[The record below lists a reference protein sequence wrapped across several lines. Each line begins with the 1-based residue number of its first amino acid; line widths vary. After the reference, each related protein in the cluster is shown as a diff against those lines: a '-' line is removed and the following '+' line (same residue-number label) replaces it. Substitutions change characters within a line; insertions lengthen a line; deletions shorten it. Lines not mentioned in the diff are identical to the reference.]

1 MTFKRRKIAVIG
13 AGFTG
18 ATTALYLAQKELGDI
33 VLVDIPQLENPT
45 KGKALDMM
53 EATPVLGVD
62 ANITGTSSY
71 EDIKDADIVIITA
84 GVARKPGMSRDD
96 LVNIN
101 AGIMKSVAEQ
111 VKVQAPNSYIIVL
124 SNPVDAMTYVAYKV
138 TGFPRNRVIGQSGV
152 LDTARFRTF
161 VAQALNVSVE
171 DVNGFVLGGHGDTMV
186 PLIRYSFAGGIP
198 LEKLLPKDQL
208 DAIVARTR
216 TGGGEIVNLLGSVS
230 IIIFNIHVPEF
241 SGMRIRGDIKSIE
254 KKFSGIL
261 VFFYILYLT
270 GSIFVI
276 CFSEDILNIFGSKTQ
291 LIERPVLIFML
302 IIYFLESN
310 HSIFATMITTKNEV
324 PFAGAAIYSGLSIS
338 LLSFIFL
345 KNTNWG
351 VVGVLTSQFIVQLL
365 YNNWKWPYVVLKDF
379 KTNFFKL
386 IFTGIKLNIIKKGA
400 LS

>member
-138 TGFPRNRVIGQSGV
+138 TGFPRSRVIGQSGV

-216 TGGGEIVNLLGSVS
+216 TGGGEIVNLLGNGSAYYAPAAALAQMAEAILKDKKR
-230 IIIFNIHVPEF
+230 IIPTIAYLEGEYGYNDIYLGVPTLI
-241 SGMRIRGDIKSIE
+241 GG
-254 KKFSGIL
+254 SGIEQIYEL
-261 VFFYILYLT
+261 ELT
-270 GSIFVI
+270 EEEKAALDYSAEAV
-276 CFSEDILNIFGSKTQ
+276 
-291 LIERPVLIFML
+291 
-302 IIYFLESN
+302 ES
-310 HSIFATMITTKNEV
+310 
-324 PFAGAAIYSGLSIS
+324 
-338 LLSFIFL
+338 
-345 KNTNWG
+345 
-351 VVGVLTSQFIVQLL
+351 
-365 YNNWKWPYVVLKDF
+365 VLK
-379 KTNFFKL
+379 
-386 IFTGIKLNIIKKGA
+386 IVR
-400 LS
+400 